1 MKAIIIY
8 NTKTG
13 NTEEFARKMEDIL
26 KKYNFEVNNYRDKN
40 IKSSVYNQEDFFDS
54 CDLLCFG
61 SCVHAMSAA
70 FSFKKFLK
78 KMPKQNLEG
87 KKLICFATSGAQS
100 AWIKA
105 CKKIQKYL
113 PKCDHIGNIGCAE
126 KENEKALKDFEELI
140 KKYN

>member
-13 NTEEFARKMEDIL
+13 NTEEFAKKMEDIL
-26 KKYNFEVNNYRDKN
+26 KKYNFECNTFRDKN
-40 IKSSVYNQEDFFDS
+40 IKSAVYNQVDFFDAY
-54 CDLLCFG
+54 DLLCFG

-70 FSFKKFLK
+70 FSFKKLLK
-78 KMPKQNLEG
+78 KMPKQNLDG
-87 KKLICFATSGAQS
+87 KKLVCFATSGAQN

-113 PKCDHIGNIGCAE
+113 PKCEHIGNIGCAE

-140 KKYN
+140 KKV